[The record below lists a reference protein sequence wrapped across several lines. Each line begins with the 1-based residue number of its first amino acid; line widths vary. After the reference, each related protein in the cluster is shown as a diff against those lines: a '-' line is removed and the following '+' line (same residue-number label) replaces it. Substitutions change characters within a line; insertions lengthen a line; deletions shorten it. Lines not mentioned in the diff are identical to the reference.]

1 MAPSRYCSIVIGA
14 EIHCSTAGASNEKLK
29 RSAEKGQKH
38 ECNTH
43 STDRVYKVNLNAQGA
58 PLWVISGHTDK
69 SAPRPLYPQ

>member
-43 STDRVYKVNLNAQGA
+43 STDRVYKVNNKWLKGRRY
-58 PLWVISGHTDK
+58 GH
-69 SAPRPLYPQ
+69 

>member
-43 STDRVYKVNLNAQGA
+43 SSDRVYKVNINAEGGA
-58 PLWVISGHTDK
+58 AMGH
-69 SAPRPLYPQ
+69 